1 MVILIR
7 MEQPIEK
14 ITTIHAEL
22 LTISEA
28 ATYLRVTTRTVR
40 NLVARGIIPQ
50 IKITPK
56 LVRYRKS
63 DLDRSLSKLTTGTA
77 EKSEPLRIA

>member
-1 MVILIR
+1 
-7 MEQPIEK
+7 MEHPIANNRPIPVSE
-14 ITTIHAEL
+14 I

-28 ATYLRVTTRTVR
+28 SSYLRVTTRTVR

-63 DLDRSLSKLTTGTA
+63 DLDRSLSRLTTGVA
-77 EKSEPLRIA
+77 